1 MRINNALRQYFTGRI
16 DDRQLAAGTVS
27 RIQTKHHFAFQRR
40 LQQQVAQVVAE
51 DVDRLRIGGFGQFVA
66 QFAFDGRSN
75 ETAVAVFIG
84 GLHVRR
90 SDTVRILQ
98 NFLRQI
104 REDFLLIDR
113 DRNLQDAG
121 FFAAVHSQDA
131 VRYGRGHTLGKI
143 VVHLE
148 DALFVAL
155 GILHRADDLAVFAR
169 ELADMFA
176 VSRFIA
182 DDFGDDFMGPS
193 QNVFYSRK
201 FHFLVQEFLGLRL
214 Y

>member
-1 MRINNALRQYFTGRI
+1 M
-16 DDRQLAAGTVS
+16 
-27 RIQTKHHFAFQRR
+27 
-40 LQQQVAQVVAE
+40 
-51 DVDRLRIGGFGQFVA
+51 RIGGFGQFIA
-66 QFAFDGRSN
+66 QFAFDRRPY
-75 ETAVAVFIG
+75 EATVAVFIG
-84 GLHVRR
+84 GFYVRR
-90 SDTVRILQ
+90 SDAVWIHQ
-98 NFLRQI
+98 HFFRQI

-201 FHFLVQEFLGLRL
+201 FHFLIQEFLGLRL